1 MTINRAGIILT
12 LWLAALLAILWS
24 LRGTPITQDLTQFMP
39 TGATAQQHLAI
50 QLLREGPAS
59 RVILIGLRGA
69 DTTEL
74 ARISRDLAN
83 RLQDS
88 GLFTQVNNG
97 VFDIGEAMETVV
109 RYRYLLD
116 PSTHAQQFEADALQ
130 RALQIRLHELR
141 SPLAFLDKNRLTADP
156 TAAARAVLLAW
167 RPSHLPNSH
176 PNSHEGVW
184 FSADGKRALLLAV
197 TQASGFDPQAQ
208 QAVIAHLQESFAA
221 TQPATGVVLEMTGSP
236 VFANNARAT
245 IRSDMQAL
253 SSIGSLFILLF
264 LWFNYRSL
272 RLVWLGALPLASALL
287 VGSAATAWIFG
298 SLHGITL
305 VFGLT
310 LLGVAFDYP
319 VHLFSHLNSAGTAAR
334 AIRQVW
340 PTLRLGVI
348 TTCLGYLAFARRD
361 FAGLAQLGVFTT
373 GGLIAAA
380 LTTRWLLPPLIST
393 TPTLVAWH
401 SGIARWLDL
410 PRQLARSLIITA
422 VIATTLI
429 FAFAPP
435 SWETELSALSPIS
448 DAARDLDTE
457 LRRELGAAD
466 VSQLIIASAPDLD
479 TALAHS
485 EQVAVQLQS
494 AVAQGLL
501 SGYDYPAR
509 YLPSAA
515 TQRKRQQALPDR
527 ATLQSVLTTALQG
540 LPFKPHSFDP
550 FQQDIAASK
559 ALPPLDLEAVQD
571 TPIGDR
577 IAPLL
582 YKTPAGWTAIISLH
596 EIADVNAFQAWWEA
610 QPHQAE
616 QLLDLKQISASI
628 LNDFRVSSMQRLLL
642 GVIAIGLSLAWGLRS
657 VRKALGIL
665 LPILLA
671 AALCAALL
679 GILGERLS
687 LFHLIALL
695 LSAGI
700 GIDYSLFFQR
710 HRLSAGDHHANLQA
724 VLLCAVST
732 LVVFG
737 ILAWSPIPVLRS
749 IGLTVA
755 LGVPLG
761 FLLALATAR
770 WNAQPQLYTEDT
782 H

>member
-1 MTINRAGIILT
+1 MAINRAGIL
-12 LWLAALLAILWS
+12 LSVWLASLFIIVWL
-24 LRGTPITQDLTQFMP
+24 LRGTPINQDLTQFMP
-39 TGATAQQHLAI
+39 SGVTAQQHLAV

-69 DTTEL
+69 APSEL
-74 ARISRDLAN
+74 ARISRDLAKL
-83 RLQDS
+83 LQHSD
-88 GLFTQVNNG
+88 LFTQANNG
-97 VFDIGEAMETVV
+97 SFELGDDMGTVV

-116 PSTHAQQFEADALQ
+116 PTSRAEQFEADALQ
-130 RALQIRLHELR
+130 RALKIRLNELR
-141 SPLAFLDKNRLTADP
+141 SPLAFLDKSSLTSDP
-156 TAAARAVLLAW
+156 TAAARAIMLAW
-167 RPSHLPNSH
+167 RPSHQPTSQ
-176 PNSHEGVW
+176 EGVW
-184 FSADGKRALLLAV
+184 FSADGEQALLLAV

-208 QAVIAHLQESFAA
+208 QTVIARLQESFAA
-221 TQPATGVVLEMTGSP
+221 TQPAAGVVMEMTGSP
-236 VFANNARAT
+236 VFADSARTT
-245 IRSDMQAL
+245 IRSDMQML
-253 SSIGSLFILLF
+253 SGLGSLFIVMF
-264 LWFNYRSL
+264 LWLNYRSL
-272 RLVWLGALPLASALL
+272 RLVLLGALPLASALL

-319 VHLFSHLNSAGTAAR
+319 VHLFSHLTSAGTAAR
-334 AIRQVW
+334 AIRQLW

-361 FAGLAQLGVFTT
+361 FTGLAQLGVFTT

-393 TPTLVAWH
+393 TPTVTAWH

-410 PRQLARSLIITA
+410 PQRLARGVILVAALVTA
-422 VIATTLI
+422 LI
-429 FAFAPP
+429 FALAPP
-435 SWETELSALSPIS
+435 NWETELSALSPIS
-448 DAARDLDTE
+448 SAARNLDAQ

-466 VSQLIIASAPDLD
+466 VSKLIIVSAPELD
-479 TALAHS
+479 SVLEHS
-485 EQVAVQLQS
+485 EQVALQLQS

-501 SGYDYPAR
+501 SGYDYAAR
-509 YLPSAA
+509 YLPSTT
-515 TQRKRQQALPDR
+515 TQRKRQLSLPDT
-527 ATLQSVLTTALQG
+527 ATLQQSLTTALQG

-550 FQQDIAASK
+550 FLRDIAASRT
-559 ALPPLDLEAVQD
+559 LPLLDFDAVQH
-571 TPIGDR
+571 TPIQAR

-582 YKTPAGWTAIISLH
+582 YKNPDGWTAIISLTD
-596 EIADVNAFQAWWEA
+596 IADANAFRTWWEA

-616 QLLDLKQISASI
+616 QLLDLKQVSTSI
-628 LNDFRVSSMQRLLL
+628 LNDFRDSSLERLML
-642 GVIAIGLSLAWGLRS
+642 GVGAIWLSLALGLRS
-657 VRKALGIL
+657 VRKAFSIL

-671 AALCAALL
+671 TALCIALL
-679 GILGERLS
+679 GIFGERLS

-710 HRLSAGDHHANLQA
+710 HRLSAGDHRSNLQA
-724 VLLCAVST
+724 LVVCAVST

-755 LGVPLG
+755 LGVPLC
-761 FLLALATAR
+761 FLLALAAAR
-770 WNAQPQLYTEDT
+770 WNARHT
-782 H
+782 